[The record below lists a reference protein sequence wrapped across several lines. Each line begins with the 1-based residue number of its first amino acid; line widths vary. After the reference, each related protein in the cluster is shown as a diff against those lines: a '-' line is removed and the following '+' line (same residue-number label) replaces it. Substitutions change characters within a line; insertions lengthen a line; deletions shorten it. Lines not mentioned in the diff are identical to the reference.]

1 MDLRAGLA
9 RSLVYYCSNHFE
21 DLDLV
26 AGLALEKPVPGSFYG
41 PTAVC
46 IMGEQYYRLKYADR
60 FWFEHLY
67 HPGAFSKGKL

>member
-1 MDLRAGLA
+1 MA